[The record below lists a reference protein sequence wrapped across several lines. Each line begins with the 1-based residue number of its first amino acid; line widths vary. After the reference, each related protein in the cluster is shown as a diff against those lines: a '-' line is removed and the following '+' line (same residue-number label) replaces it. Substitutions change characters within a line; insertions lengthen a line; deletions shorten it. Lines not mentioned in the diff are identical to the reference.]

1 MAAKNIIS
9 VEQLQ
14 IGVYVYLD
22 VGWMHHPFSFN
33 NFKIRSEE
41 QLQTIRQLGLQ
52 QVRWDPERSDHKPL
66 PKGAAAPPLAAQP
79 AVPPAA
85 PAATPTATPAAAPA
99 ASATEAA
106 ATPAATVEETPEQ
119 AALKAS
125 IIAAK
130 QARIERLAEHREQIA
145 RVEQAFLSAAAVV
158 KKINQTIFSM
168 PEQTLAE
175 AGALVGE
182 MVDALLA
189 APDLAIQVMSEKPGA
204 EETYFHS
211 LNVSVLSMILA
222 RELHL
227 PAEVVRVVG
236 IGALFH
242 DIGLAE
248 IPPRIVHNPGNL
260 TKAER
265 DFRKLHCQ
273 YGADIGRKAGLPS
286 AALQIINQHHER
298 YDGSGYPRQ
307 LKGDTID
314 PLARIV
320 ALANTY
326 DKLCNPANIA
336 QALTP
341 HEALALMF
349 GQQRQRHDPKLLQIF
364 IRFMGVYPAG
374 TVVSLSNEAMGL
386 VIAVNAARPLK
397 PTVVVYDPEVPKHEA
412 IVLDLEEE
420 PDINIT
426 KAIRPGQLLPAV
438 FDYLS
443 PRRRVSYYFD
453 PGSGPN
459 AEG

>member
-1 MAAKNIIS
+1 MSGAKNLIS

-33 NFKIRSEE
+33 NFKIRSED
-41 QLQTIRQLGLQ
+41 QLQTIRQLGLK

-66 PKGAAAPPLAAQP
+66 PKPAQP
-79 AVPPAA
+79 TARPVAPPAA
-85 PAATPTATPAAAPA
+85 TAADAATAPPPAV
-99 ASATEAA
+99 EA
-106 ATPAATVEETPEQ
+106 TPEQ
-119 AALKAS
+119 TALMAE

-145 RVEQAFLSAAAVV
+145 RVEQAFLSAATVV
-158 KKINQTIFSM
+158 RKISQTIFSL

-175 AGALVGE
+175 AGHLVGE

-189 APDLAIQVMSEKPGA
+189 APDLAIQVMSEKPGS
-204 EETYFHS
+204 EDTYFHS
-211 LNVSVLSMILA
+211 LNVAVLSMILA

-227 PAEVVRVVG
+227 PAEVVRVIG
-236 IGALFH
+236 MGALFH

-273 YGADIGRKAGLPS
+273 YGADIGRKAGLPA
-286 AALQIINQHHER
+286 AALQIILQHHER
-298 YDGSGYPRQ
+298 HDGSGYPRQ
-307 LKGDTID
+307 LKGDAID

-326 DKLCNPANIA
+326 DKLCNPANPA
-336 QALTP
+336 QAMTP

-349 GQQRQRHDPKLLQIF
+349 GQQRHRHDPKLLQIF

-426 KAIRPGQLLPAV
+426 KAIRPSQLLPAV

-453 PGSGPN
+453 PGSAAPAGGATP
-459 AEG
+459 